1 MAAAP
6 AFNLEALIDKLYG
19 LISVDIVINDK
30 VNSVRKDLPAVDAA
44 EITGIVTNRST
55 RQIRKAK

>member
-6 AFNLEALIDKLYG
+6 DFNLEAIIKKLYG

-44 EITGIVTNRST
+44 EITGIVTN
-55 RQIRKAK
+55 